1 VPGIAIFGDACLGF
15 TFTYIDESYID
26 QRLAT
31 FSSTALFTASSTYN
45 MPYNIAVARPGSG
58 SSSAAGTKPPKTDR
72 TPPPHRWLENIGL
85 IVVVIL
91 ILAITITR
99 YWHNIHWSAR

>member
-1 VPGIAIFGDACLGF
+1 
-15 TFTYIDESYID
+15 
-26 QRLAT
+26 
-31 FSSTALFTASSTYN
+31 

-58 SSSAAGTKPPKTDR
+58 SMSSTKRGTTSKVPVRHKQ
-72 TPPPHRWLENIGL
+72 LENVGL
-85 IVVVIL
+85 IVIVIL